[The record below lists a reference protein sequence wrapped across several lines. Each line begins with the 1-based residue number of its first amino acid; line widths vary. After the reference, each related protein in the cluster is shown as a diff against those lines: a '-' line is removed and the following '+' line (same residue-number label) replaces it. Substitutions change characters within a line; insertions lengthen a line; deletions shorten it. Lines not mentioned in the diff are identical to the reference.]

1 MDATEVNYERLVQ
14 LREERAARACE
25 ELDVGALIATQYD
38 NVQYLADIRRFF
50 VYGWEPN
57 AVAVMTREGAVKSI
71 EPTMY
76 ICPGEHW
83 RDDAA
88 LLRRQ
93 NGWDHYS
100 IFDANLIPGRY
111 ADWLKN
117 ALRELGVTRGR
128 VGVDG
133 ASAIMVDA
141 FKAAVPEV
149 EFVHAEEALL
159 LARAVKNEEELKLMR
174 KAAWVATEGV
184 KAGLDAVREGVT
196 DFDICGVFMG
206 KLYELGSEG
215 DGFNPLVASGPV
227 TGPDPVLFARDRALQ
242 EGDAVIIDMGP
253 IIEGYNG
260 DCMRTGVVGEPSE
273 AFKELYRVNHEA
285 MYAGIDVI
293 KPGIRISEVDAAVRK
308 AATSHGYVE
317 DRYDTGHGI
326 GLSCCE
332 LPICMKA
339 GTADAH
345 LDLVLEPGMCFTLE
359 PKFHKM
365 IGESTF
371 IQAGLEESVI
381 VTDDGVEVLTPA
393 PFIEELLSV
402 PV

>member
-1 MDATEVNYERLVQ
+1 MRV
-14 LREERAARACE
+14 CE
-25 ELDVGALIATQYD
+25 QLDVNALIATQYD

-57 AVAVMTREGAVKSI
+57 AVAVISREGAVRSI
-71 EPTMY
+71 EPTLH

-83 RDDAA
+83 ANDGA
-88 LLRRQ
+88 LLAERT
-93 NGWDHYS
+93 GWDHYS
-100 IFDANLIPGRY
+100 IFNANLIGGRY

-128 VGVDG
+128 VGVDR
-133 ASAIMVDA
+133 AAAMLLDA

-159 LARAVKNEEELKLMR
+159 LARAVKNDEEQKLMR
-174 KAAWVATEGV
+174 KAAWVASEGV
-184 KAGLDAVREGVT
+184 KAGLEAVQPGVT

-206 KLYELGSEG
+206 KLYELASEG

-242 EGDAVIIDMGP
+242 EGDAVIMDMGP

-260 DCMRTGVVGEPSE
+260 DCMRTGVVGEPSDD
-273 AFKELYRVNHEA
+273 FKELYRVNYEA
-285 MYAGIDVI
+285 MYAGVEAI
-293 KPGIRISEVDAAVRK
+293 KPGIHISEVDAAVRGVAK
-308 AATSHGYVE
+308 SNGYL
-317 DRYDTGHGI
+317 DHRYDSGHGI
-326 GLSCCE
+326 GLNCCE

-339 GTADAH
+339 GTADVH

-359 PKFHKM
+359 PKFHKL
-365 IGESTF
+365 IGENTF
-371 IQAGLEESVI
+371 IQVGLEETLM
-381 VTDDGVEVLTPA
+381 VTDDGVDVLTSA
-393 PFIEELLSV
+393 PFIQECV
-402 PV
+402 PATA